1 MLRIAL
7 IAFAFLLSQQAFA
20 QEAEEVFAVSSTGYN
35 LQPQVAFSPVSNS
48 FLVVWLFT
56 EDILTYDLTR
66 LKAAQLRVKQDVTLL
81 RSMRISRPSLKK
93 RQAPGAAIA
102 YHEAMSR
109 FLVLWQEINGEEKI
123 LFLTTLDDFG
133 VFGQRV
139 TILAREDATLISRP
153 LLAIDPVGGRAMAA
167 WTKLD
172 DGKVQT
178 VATSF
183 DPADPNFLTDP
194 RFVFKRDNG
203 RLEVGEALVHA
214 GDVFRLVSC
223 LVRPARERC
232 VEVMG
237 QDIDP
242 VIGAVGGR
250 KTLTREKIRRSM
262 VISAAP
268 AEEATETLVAYDQTG
283 FEYETSVLAVLLV
296 NEEGRTATGPS
307 RVTNRED
314 YSGESRLL
322 PGAEDGFARILWLER
337 SGGTFTLKLQAVTE
351 EGDQIGEPQ
360 IVREATLPIAAA
372 AMAYGLYRDSVLIV
386 WSEDSAEGGVSLLC
400 RSIDLE

>member
-1 MLRIAL
+1 MLRIAI

-20 QEAEEVFAVSSTGYN
+20 QEVEEVFAVSSIGYN
-35 LQPQVAFSPVSNS
+35 LQPQVAFSPASNS

-56 EDILTYDLTR
+56 KDILTCDLTR
-66 LKAAQLRVKQDVTLL
+66 LNAAQLRVQQDVTLL
-81 RSMRISRPSLKK
+81 RTMRISRASKKK
-93 RQAPGAAIA
+93 RQAPGTAVT
-102 YHEAMSR
+102 YHEGMSR
-109 FLVLWQEINGEEKI
+109 FLVLWQEIYGEEKT

-133 VFGQRV
+133 VFDLRAAA
-139 TILAREDATLISRP
+139 LSRRDATLISRP

-167 WTKLD
+167 WTKLE
-172 DGKVQT
+172 DGEILT

-183 DPADPNFLTDP
+183 NPKVPHFLTDP
-194 RFVFKRDNG
+194 RFVFRKNNG
-203 RLEVGEALVHA
+203 RFEVSEALVHA

-223 LVRPARERC
+223 LVGPSKGRGVA
-232 VEVMG
+232 VMG
-237 QDIDP
+237 RDIDP
-242 VIGAVGGR
+242 LTGAVGER
-250 KTLTREKIRRSM
+250 KTLTRERIRRSL

-268 AEEATETLVAYDQTG
+268 AEEASETLVAYDQTG
-283 FEYETSVLAVLLV
+283 FEYKTSVLAVLLV

-307 RVTNRED
+307 RLTDRED

-337 SGGTFTLKLQAVTE
+337 SNGACTLKLQAVTE
-351 EGDQIGEPQ
+351 EGDRIGEPQ
-360 IVREATLPIAAA
+360 IVRETTQPIAAA
-372 AMAYGLYRDSVLIV
+372 AMTYGLYRDSVLVV